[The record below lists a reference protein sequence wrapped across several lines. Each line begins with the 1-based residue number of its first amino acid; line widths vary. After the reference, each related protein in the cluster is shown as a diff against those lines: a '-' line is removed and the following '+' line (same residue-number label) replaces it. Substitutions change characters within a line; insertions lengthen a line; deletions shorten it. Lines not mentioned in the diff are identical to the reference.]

1 MAIDPRIILGL
12 QGVNTGQALQQ
23 GQQGVQNV
31 LALQQAG
38 QNRALGDQA
47 LQRGEQ
53 QLQQQQA
60 GQQQLAEAREFKT
73 NIQPFIG
80 RDPFK
85 ALENVQ
91 NSTVLD
97 DQDKQQMIAAIN
109 ADAAGNPAPLQA
121 LNQLTDQALGTSG
134 GAAEQFTLS
143 PGQTRFQGS
152 QPIAFGGAK
161 PEDLSGVQKKVL
173 AEGINPNSPAG
184 QNRARELNQR
194 SATNPGLRSD
204 LQILDKANRDQLL
217 ASGFANRVSSANK
230 DFIDIEN
237 TPGFDPTSVNAAI
250 LQSVPGGNL
259 ALSED
264 QQLYQR
270 SKIDFITS
278 ILRLESG
285 AAIGVD
291 EFQKEDK
298 KFFPQPGDKP
308 RVIAAKRKA
317 RDRAFQNLK
326 NQSKGVFDV
335 QFKGQAQGV
344 PQGLPQGTVNNNDG
358 TFTLPTGERVE
369 PQ

>member
-1 MAIDPRIILGL
+1 MAIDPRIILRL
-12 QGVNTGQALQQ
+12 QGINTGQAQQQ
-23 GQQGVQNV
+23 GRQGLQNV
-31 LALQQAG
+31 LSLQQAQ
-38 QNRALGDQA
+38 QNQA
-47 LQRGEQ
+47 LTNQ
-53 QLQQQQA
+53 QLQAGQQKTQQLQA
-60 GQQQLAEAREFKT
+60 DQQQLAEAKEFQTK
-73 NIQPFIG
+73 IRPFISK
-80 RDPFK
+80 DPFT

-97 DQDKQQMIAAIN
+97 DDDKRQMIAAIN

-121 LNQLTDQALGTSG
+121 LTQLTDQALGVT
-134 GAAEQFTLS
+134 
-143 PGQTRFQGS
+143 
-152 QPIAFGGAK
+152 GAK
-161 PEDLSGVQKKVL
+161 PEQLSGVQKKVL
-173 AEGINPNSPAG
+173 AEGIDPNSPAG
-184 QNRARELNQR
+184 QERARQLNQR
-194 SATNPGLRSD
+194 AATNPGLRTD

-217 ASGFANRVSSANK
+217 AAGFANRVSSANN
-230 DFIDIEN
+230 DFIKIEN
-237 TPGFDPTSVNAAI
+237 TPGFDPTAVNAAI
-250 LQSVPGGNL
+250 LQNVPGGNL

-285 AAIGVD
+285 AAIGQD
-291 EFQKEDK
+291 EFEKEDK

-308 RVIAAKRKA
+308 KVIAAKRKA

-335 QFKGQAQGV
+335 QFKGQAQGI

-369 PQ
+369 PN